1 MYVIPLILI
10 LLVALGILFGPLAAV
25 VVLVLFLIGLGLYK
39 FFGPGTEPEHKPTG
53 EVAAVGE
60 RQGSSRDDIEGG
72 VWGEKR
78 PEHEEASRPGS

>member
-1 MYVIPLILI
+1 MYLIPLLLI
-10 LLVALGILFGPLAAV
+10 LVVGVGILAGPLFAV

-53 EVAAVGE
+53 QVAAVGE
-60 RQGSSRDDIEGG
+60 REGSSRDDIEGG

-78 PEHEEASRPGS
+78 AERESST